1 MKSLLL
7 GALALGLAGQGQQ
20 ADIDKVITH
29 VDKPP
34 AKRRPGQP
42 LGLLLTFHGANGN
55 AGSLVGKAEEM
66 LQQADV
72 REDYVVIGLKSKEA
86 GWTDKD
92 DEPVKAFIPWAL
104 KRYSVDPRR
113 VYGFGVSSGAW
124 YLNRFAPANSDL
136 LAGAISYVG
145 GMGNPPASKDPGSH
159 AELYWV
165 IGHKDDGLPPS
176 RTRPQAVA
184 FFKAGFR
191 AVYREMFDHAHE
203 GPKDPTQ
210 EEAVHWMRALRNKR
224 LPPSADD
231 QEFLKKFE
239 DPGRSA
245 SALSTGSTWVRL
257 ATIGG
262 PQAAPVVLQGLQSDR
277 AGVRASAAQ
286 ACTQAMFDD
295 KVVDALV
302 PLVEDKDTKVR
313 RTAIAALAF
322 QGKWNYPQAQAA
334 LAAVARDEKRAE
346 GDRRA
351 AALGLAEIVRI
362 DLLGTFLFKEAIWTL
377 VGLLGDRD
385 GGLRQAA
392 FQALQPVKA
401 DGFGYSPA
409 AADVQRAKGLQRW
422 IEWCEKTC
430 GPRGS

>member
-1 MKSLLL
+1 MKNFLL
-7 GALALGLAGQGQQ
+7 GALALGLVGAAPQ
-20 ADIDKVITH
+20 ADPDKALTH

-42 LGLLLTFHGANGN
+42 VGLLLTFHGANGN

-66 LQQADV
+66 LQKVDV
-72 REDYVVIGLKSKEA
+72 RDDFVVIGVKSKEA

-92 DEPVKAFIPWAL
+92 DEPVKAFIPWAV
-104 KRYSVDPRR
+104 KTYSVDPRR

-124 YLNRFAPANSDL
+124 YLNRFAPANSEL

-145 GMGNPPASKDPGSH
+145 GMGNPPASKAPKSH

-165 IGHKDDGLPPS
+165 IGHKDDTLPPS
-176 RTRPQAVA
+176 RTRPQAEA

-191 AVYREMFDHAHE
+191 AVYREMFGHAHE

-224 LPPSADD
+224 VAPSAAD

-239 DPGRSA
+239 DPAASA
-245 SALSTGSTWVRL
+245 SALSTSSTWVRL
-257 ATIGG
+257 AAIGG
-262 PQAAPVVLQGLQSDR
+262 PQAAPAVVQGLASDR
-277 AGVRASAAQ
+277 SGTRTYAAQ
-286 ACTQAMFDD
+286 ACMQVMFDD
-295 KVVDALV
+295 AAVDALV
-302 PLVEDKDTKVR
+302 PLLEDKDTKVR
-313 RTAIAALAF
+313 RTAIVALTF
-322 QGKWNYPQAQAA
+322 QGKWNYAQAQAA
-334 LAAVARDEKRAE
+334 LSAVARDDKRPE

-351 AALGLAEIVRI
+351 AAQGLAEIVRN
-362 DLLGTFLFKEAIWTL
+362 DLLGTFLYKESIWTL

-385 GGLRQAA
+385 GALRQTA
-392 FQALQPVKA
+392 FQALQPVQA
-401 DGFGYSPA
+401 DAFGYQPA
-409 AADVQRAKGLQRW
+409 QADAARAKALQRW
-422 IEWCEKTC
+422 AEWCEKTC